1 MTIHVCN
8 VCWNGFGF
16 FRFKRILWSGGIKS
30 WVGFGGLY
38 HVKPPVTV
46 SCMHCC
52 VRKFHVGGE
61 YKENET
67 HLMITEGSNTYHRK

>member
-1 MTIHVCN
+1 M
-8 VCWNGFGF
+8 
-16 FRFKRILWSGGIKS
+16 
-30 WVGFGGLY
+30 
-38 HVKPPVTV
+38 KPPVTV